1 MNTMELFAGSRSFS
15 KVAEDFG
22 WNTFTVDWEQYGGI
36 DYITD
41 ILKFD
46 YSKVPDN
53 IDVIWASP
61 PCTTFSVASM
71 GHHWTGGKEAYI
83 PKTENAKIGLQI
95 LEKTIEIIKTINPKY
110 YIIENPRG
118 MMRKMPQLKE
128 FKPFLQTPWYC
139 QYGDKRAKPT
149 DIWSNV
155 NWKSKRCKP
164 NSQTCNHE
172 RAPRGSKTGTQGVK
186 GAYNR
191 SIVPKELCVDIC
203 NAIINNKGTLQT
215 TLF

>member
-46 YSKVPDN
+46 YSKVPNN

-83 PKTENAKIGLQI
+83 PKTESAKIGLQI
-95 LEKTIEIIKTINPKY
+95 LEKTIEIIKKL
-110 YIIENPRG
+110 NPR
-118 MMRKMPQLKE
+118 
-128 FKPFLQTPWYC
+128 
-139 QYGDKRAKPT
+139 
-149 DIWSNV
+149 
-155 NWKSKRCKP
+155 KSKR
-164 NSQTCNHE
+164 HD
-172 RAPRGSKTGTQGVK
+172 A
-186 GAYNR
+186 
-191 SIVPKELCVDIC
+191 
-203 NAIINNKGTLQT
+203 
-215 TLF
+215 

>member
-1 MNTMELFAGSRSFS
+1 
-15 KVAEDFG
+15 
-22 WNTFTVDWEQYGGI
+22 
-36 DYITD
+36 
-41 ILKFD
+41 
-46 YSKVPDN
+46 
-53 IDVIWASP
+53 
-61 PCTTFSVASM
+61 
-71 GHHWTGGKEAYI
+71 
-83 PKTENAKIGLQI
+83 
-95 LEKTIEIIKTINPKY
+95 
-110 YIIENPRG
+110 

>member
-149 DIWSNV
+149 DIWSNT
-155 NWKSKRCKP
+155 NWVAKICKNGNP
-164 NSQTCNHE
+164 DCHHE

-191 SIVPKELCVDIC
+191 SIVPEELCVDIC